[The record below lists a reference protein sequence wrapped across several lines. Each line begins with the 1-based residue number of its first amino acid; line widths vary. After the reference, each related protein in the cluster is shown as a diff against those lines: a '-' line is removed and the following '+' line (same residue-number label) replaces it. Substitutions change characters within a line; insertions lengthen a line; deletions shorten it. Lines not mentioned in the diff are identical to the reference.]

1 VHHYMRDGALESLKN
16 KSGLQMSQVFFSIR
30 DRRAII
36 ATLVLF
42 VLSCLG
48 TTGLS
53 ESVSPLGLW
62 ENEDATFQ
70 IFKNNG
76 KLSARIVALKVPK
89 TPEGKEKTDIYNPDP
104 AKRSAPVIGLV
115 FMSGFV
121 KKSDTRWDGGTIYDP
136 RSGNTYSCFMELETP
151 EKIKVRGF
159 IGVSLLGRTEYWSRV
174 K

>member
-1 VHHYMRDGALESLKN
+1 VHHFMRDGALESLKN

-42 VLSCLG
+42 VLPCLG

-70 IFKNNG
+70 IFKSNG

-104 AKRSAPVIGLV
+104 AKRSAPIIGLV

-121 KKSDTRWDGGTIYDP
+121 KKGDTRWDGGTIYDP

>member
-104 AKRSAPVIGLV
+104 AKRSAPIIGLV